1 MIDQSI
7 KNFIERYVLKK
18 GEELLIKGLAE
29 ESSPFIEVEMV
40 KKTAR
45 TYRKVGELM
54 LSPTVYPAADKRP
67 EPKLEKWNLTP
78 KKRVQLND
86 YDRTTLQW
94 LEQGWIMKEVRFEK
108 DEKTIQS
115 SDYRMG
121 YRLFAYFEHI
131 SNQNRVAS
139 IEEFNL
145 WKEKL
150 NEILQTMPVKQHSK
164 RKEVSKLLEKSLVSQ
179 VHNDIDAVQTALPF
193 PHKWSLKKR
202 IKFLHFALATL
213 QLSKQKDNFDWKE
226 VGASYYKEIGGSKV
240 FDSNKEEFIAQLEEW
255 AECPIVN
262 LGLTSL
268 GKITPLYF
276 SGDINGTYSSYS
288 YGPVHSLTDLA
299 ITEENYQTKATTL
312 WLVENRAI
320 LTRVASEKG
329 FLEEMNTLMV
339 CVDGHLRTSHRHCI
353 QQLLANGS
361 LKQVI
366 FWSDYDKDGF
376 QISKELFQACS
387 NDFDMKYKWI
397 TDRHNVMTEIEE
409 FEKYMETLLGER
421 SIEQEQVLGGK
432 EDWVR
437 WITH

>member
-1 MIDQSI
+1 MIDQSV
-7 KNFIERYVLKK
+7 KNFIEIYVLKK
-18 GEELLIKGLAE
+18 GEELRMNRLAE
-29 ESSPFIEVEMV
+29 ESSPFIEVEII

-54 LSPTVYPAADKRP
+54 LAPNVYPAADKRP
-67 EPKLEKWNLTP
+67 DPKLEKLNLTL
-78 KKRVQLND
+78 KKRVQLNE

-94 LEQGWIMKEVRFEK
+94 LEQGWIIKEVRFEK

-115 SDYRMG
+115 SGYRMG
-121 YRLFAYFEHI
+121 YQLFAYLKHI

-139 IEEFNL
+139 IDEFNL
-145 WKEKL
+145 WKERL
-150 NEILQTMPVKQHSK
+150 NEILQMVPVNQDLK
-164 RKEVSKLLEKSLVSQ
+164 RQQALTLLEKTLVSLI
-179 VHNDIDAVQTALPF
+179 HKDIEVLSIAPQF
-193 PHKWSLKKR
+193 PPKWSLKKR
-202 IKFLHFALATL
+202 IKFLDFALATF

-276 SGDINGTYSSYS
+276 SGDIKGRYSSYS

-299 ITEENYQTKATTL
+299 IAEENYQTKATTL

-329 FLEEMNTLMV
+329 FLKEMNTLMV
-339 CVDGHLRTSHRHCI
+339 CVDGHLRTSHRRCI
-353 QQLLANGS
+353 QQLLANGD
-361 LKQVI
+361 LKQVLI
-366 FWSDYDKDGF
+366 WCDYDKDGL

-387 NDFDMKYKWI
+387 NDFDRKYKWI
-397 TDRHNVMTEIEE
+397 TDKHNVITEIEE
-409 FEKYMETLLGER
+409 FEKYMEALLGER

-432 EDWVR
+432 EDWIR